1 VTFVR
6 VRAGLLEPKHVAAM
20 GGSPLTLYLWLH
32 TRVRFKGEGAGTTFP
47 DQPYR
52 HQDAA
57 DALGVPYGTV
67 RRWLRALIAGGYVTT
82 RPVDQSNGL
91 ELSITKYGEA
101 PTPVQK
107 RTAITNEDRPKMD
120 RGVSTDGQGG
130 VQKRPPSET
139 PTRSAREKLTTRD
152 SKRDTD
158 TPLRGS
164 APPALQ
170 PHQALV
176 NAWLEATGRDPAQAR
191 DYGRYVAVGAE
202 MAARGDTPQDVG
214 NCTRY
219 LQSEPWLRERS
230 KQPTLQQ
237 VRDALPLWAEQ
248 GRPATV
254 RVGQNGAPKS
264 AQSRIDA
271 VFERAMHGNADR
283 RRDAAVGDREAGRRV
298 PPQLPG

>member
-32 TRVRFKGEGAGTTFP
+32 TRVRFRGEGAGTTFP

-52 HQDAA
+52 HRDAA
-57 DALGVPYGTV
+57 EALGVPFSTV
-67 RRWLRALIAGGYVTT
+67 RRWLRALVVGGYVTT
-82 RPVDQSNGL
+82 RELPKSDGL
-91 ELSITKYGEA
+91 ELCITKYGEA

-107 RTAITNEDRPKMD
+107 RTGVGKGGSPKMD
-120 RGVSTDGQGG
+120 RGESKNEHPPVQKWTPPKDARAIQESTRALQTPLQGG
-130 VQKRPPSET
+130 AS
-139 PTRSAREKLTTRD
+139 PT
-152 SKRDTD
+152 
-158 TPLRGS
+158 
-164 APPALQ
+164 LQ

-219 LQSEPWLRERS
+219 LRSDPWHQERS
-230 KQPTLQQ
+230 KPPTLQQ

-264 AQSRIDA
+264 ASSRIDA